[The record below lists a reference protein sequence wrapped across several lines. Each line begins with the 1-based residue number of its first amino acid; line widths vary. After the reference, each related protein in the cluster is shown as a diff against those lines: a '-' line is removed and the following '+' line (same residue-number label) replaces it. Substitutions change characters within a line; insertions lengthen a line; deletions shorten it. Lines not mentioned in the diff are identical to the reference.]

1 MFSYDAQLVSVTQIA
16 RQSIPE
22 VLQLLQA
29 IDATCDDDDG
39 LKWFNWLYLSVTQAV
54 ENRVNAGGF
63 NDSAWLAEL
72 DVQFAALYFNALCA
86 ALTGAPCPGSWQA
99 MFSRRAQTDIARI
112 QFALAGM
119 NAHINHDLPFAIVS
133 TSKSKNTVPRH
144 GTPQYNDYTAL
155 NTTLDGLIN
164 VAKKELNVRLLGDPL
179 PAASHL
185 EDLIAAWDL
194 AGFREG
200 AWLHAESFWQ
210 DSELAAKILEG
221 TMEQVTTFASEAL
234 MVPVR

>member
-1 MFSYDAQLVSVTQIA
+1 MFSYDAQLAGATQIA

-22 VLQLLQA
+22 VLQLLLA

-39 LKWFNWLYLSVTQAV
+39 LKWFNGVYLSVTQAV

-63 NDSAWLAEL
+63 NDSDWLAEL
-72 DVQFAALYFNALCA
+72 DVQFAALYFNALYA

-99 MFSRRAQTDIARI
+99 MFSRRDQTDIARI

-155 NTTLDGLIN
+155 NKTLDGLIN

-200 AWLHAESFWQ
+200 AWLHAENFWQ
-210 DSELAAKILEG
+210 DSALATKVLEG
-221 TMEQVTTFASEAL
+221 TMEQITTFASEAL

>member
-1 MFSYDAQLVSVTQIA
+1 MFSYDPQLASATKIA

-22 VLQLLQA
+22 VLQLLET
-29 IDATCDDDDG
+29 IDATCDDGDG

-63 NDSAWLAEL
+63 NDSDWLAEL

-86 ALTGAPCPGSWQA
+86 ALTGGPCPGSWQA
-99 MFSRRAQTDIARI
+99 MFSRRDQTGIARI

-119 NAHINHDLPFAIVS
+119 NAHINHDLPFAIIS
-133 TSKSKNTVPRH
+133 TSKAKNTVPRH

-155 NTTLDGLIN
+155 NTTLDGLIS

-185 EDLIAAWDL
+185 ENLIAAWNL

-210 DSELAAKILEG
+210 DSAVAAKILEG
-221 TMEQVTTFASEAL
+221 SMEQITAFASEAL
-234 MVPVR
+234 MVQVP